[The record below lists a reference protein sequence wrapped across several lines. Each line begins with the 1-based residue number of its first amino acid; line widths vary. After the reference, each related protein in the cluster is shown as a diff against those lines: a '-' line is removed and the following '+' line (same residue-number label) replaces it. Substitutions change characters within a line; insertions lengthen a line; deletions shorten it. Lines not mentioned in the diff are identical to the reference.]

1 MLQASAR
8 TSVVIVIRSCAD
20 FGIIKY
26 VSSVRTVSIRNV
38 EVLSRQKYAT
48 KRGVNIEIV
57 ISRYLHVVLTIS
69 MEINQEVS
77 GRRKWITSNATSS
90 DQPTKSIQ
98 YCLLHILT
106 FYIFF
111 QYFYLISTLETSFY
125 NNINFFINSFQQIPL
140 KTPVIVF
147 LNKQALVAIFWHYAP
162 KTAFESWRY
171 CHARSE

>member
-1 MLQASAR
+1 M
-8 TSVVIVIRSCAD
+8 IVIRSCAD

-77 GRRKWITSNATSS
+77 GRRK
-90 DQPTKSIQ
+90 
-98 YCLLHILT
+98 
-106 FYIFF
+106 
-111 QYFYLISTLETSFY
+111 
-125 NNINFFINSFQQIPL
+125 
-140 KTPVIVF
+140 
-147 LNKQALVAIFWHYAP
+147 
-162 KTAFESWRY
+162 
-171 CHARSE
+171 